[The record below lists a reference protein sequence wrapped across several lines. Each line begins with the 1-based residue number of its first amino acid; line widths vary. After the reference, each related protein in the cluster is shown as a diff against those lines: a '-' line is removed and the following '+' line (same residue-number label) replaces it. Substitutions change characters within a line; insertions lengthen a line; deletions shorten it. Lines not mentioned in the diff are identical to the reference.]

1 MCKKTSKKTSKK
13 KSHTSTRVVVA
24 AICAIVLFWLS
35 EFFLLYTGN
44 SGYPDVFIRS
54 WFFFWSVELA
64 ALAGIKITK
73 VRRQSPYEGSIPD
86 EAFDSTNGDE
96 EIAG

>member
-1 MCKKTSKKTSKK
+1 MKKIKQKK
-13 KSHTSTRVVVA
+13 HTGTKVVIA
-24 AICAIVLFWLS
+24 AICAIALFWLS

-44 SGYPDVFIRS
+44 SGYPDVFIKS

-73 VRRQSPYEGSIPD
+73 VRRLSPYDGEMPSD
-86 EAFDSTNGDE
+86 AFDDE
-96 EIAG
+96 